1 MNFWIDGSRAELE
14 KVLGVTDILLIN
26 EAEAKQLAGETNAVR
41 AAGAIT
47 AMGPKIV
54 VVKRGE
60 YGALLVAPGLRVPV
74 PAMPMDEVTDPTGAG
89 DTFAGGFL
97 GYLASRGD
105 LGEATLRKAMC
116 VGTVMA
122 SFTIERFGTERIA
135 AATAAD
141 IEERLALFCGAAGMQ
156 GL

>member
-1 MNFWIDGSRAELE
+1 
-14 KVLGVTDILLIN
+14 
-26 EAEAKQLAGETNAVR
+26 
-41 AAGAIT
+41 
-47 AMGPKIV
+47 

-74 PAMPMDEVTDPTGAG
+74 PAMPMEAVTDPTGAG

-97 GYLASRGD
+97 GYLASVGD
-105 LGEATLRKAMC
+105 LEERALRKAMC

-122 SFTIERFGTERIA
+122 SFTIEKFGVERIA
-135 AATAAD
+135 SVAKGE
-141 IEERLALFCGAAGMQ
+141 IEERLRLFSLATGVQ